1 MMDLDPRTV
10 RENTEKYFAE
20 FAKLRPPAP
29 VKNFTGCY
37 VQEDAPSGRDHYAES
52 LERKSRIPTQP
63 SGGGALT
70 GDHYYRVRVEAP
82 VAPDL
87 GAYVA
92 ECADIIEALGM
103 TFNEGECFKALWRLA
118 AARQGKAKGTS
129 AQYDADKVAHYGA
142 RVAAHSPK
150 L

>member
-1 MMDLDPRTV
+1 MMDLDPRTL
-10 RENTEKYFAE
+10 RERIAEYFGTPPPLLPLVDLQPKIDW
-20 FAKLRPPAP
+20 AKLGAGKACAPA
-29 VKNFTGCY
+29 
-37 VQEDAPSGRDHYAES
+37 AAR
-52 LERKSRIPTQP
+52 QP